1 MKTKP
6 KILTPTQD
14 QFLELLGKQ
23 KSLTS
28 SFYLSGGTALTEFY
42 IPYRLSEDL
51 DFFSEEEIAID
62 KVTAFIKS
70 CKASLGY
77 KNYSVNTSFN
87 RNLFF
92 LEFSGNEKILK
103 VEFTYYP
110 FPRIEKSKNYLGVP
124 VDSVY
129 DIAVNKLF
137 TIYQQPRSR
146 DFMDL
151 YMILTKYD
159 YKFEDI
165 LSKASAKF
173 DWYIDPLK
181 LGAQLLLA
189 KEVKDYPRLLTELK
203 DDDWISYFVDL
214 AKRVSNKFTA

>member
-6 KILTPTQD
+6 KILTPTQN
-14 QFLELLGKQ
+14 QFLEILGKQ
-23 KSLTS
+23 KPLIPNL
-28 SFYLSGGTALTEFY
+28 YLSGGTALTEFY

-51 DFFSEEEIAID
+51 DFFSEDEIAVKKI
-62 KVTAFIKS
+62 TAFIKS
-70 CKASLGY
+70 CKRQLNY
-77 KNYSVNTSFN
+77 QNYSFNTSFN

-92 LEFSGNEKILK
+92 LEFPDSKEMLK

-110 FPRIEKSKNYLGVP
+110 FPRLEKSKNYLGVP

-181 LGAQLLLA
+181 LGSQLLLA
-189 KEVKDYPRLLTELK
+189 KKVKDYPRLLTELK
-203 DDDWISYFVDL
+203 DKNWISYFIDL
-214 AKRVSNKFTA
+214 AQRVSKKFTA